1 MDGAGSSAA
10 ALAPTIA
17 RQAVFGPCLDDDMSG
32 PQTIAA
38 LNAWGSARD
47 REAQQ
52 LRVDLTSTQREVSG
66 AFVQAPNGGDAMRT
80 EGGALG
86 MGVAPARCTA

>member
-47 REAQQ
+47 REAHQ
-52 LRVDLTSTQREVSG
+52 LRVDLTATQHGVSG
-66 AFVQAPNGGDAMRT
+66 AFLQAQAAGQNTRNEDEQRETWAQG
-80 EGGALG
+80 ES
-86 MGVAPARCTA
+86 